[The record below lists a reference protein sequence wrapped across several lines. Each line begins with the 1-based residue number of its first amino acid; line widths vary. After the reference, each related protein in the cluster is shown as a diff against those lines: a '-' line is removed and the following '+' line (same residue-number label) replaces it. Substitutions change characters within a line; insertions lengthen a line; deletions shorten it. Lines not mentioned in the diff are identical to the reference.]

1 MKLLIFLIFTP
12 FLLFAQT
19 RIAVIGGGMAG
30 VSATYH
36 LQEYDSKAKI
46 TLFEKE
52 PVLGGNAVTV
62 DVPNSKGTLVK
73 VDAGPQYFASKE
85 WEEYQDFVGKTI
97 GLRDT
102 VKFES
107 VGGSLVIY
115 QDIAKNPLIATP
127 LNGKFRKEKLRNLL
141 KFKRL
146 NEKAYELYQN
156 ADKNAGLTIEKWVET
171 LGFDDDYKKRIVY
184 PFLGASLGISVD
196 EIGKMSAWTS

>member
-1 MKLLIFLIFTP
+1 MKLFIVLIFSP

-30 VSATYH
+30 VSAMYH
-36 LQEYDSKAKI
+36 LQEYDPKAKI

-62 DVPNSKGTLVK
+62 DVPNSKGKLVK

-85 WEEYQDFVGKTI
+85 WEEYQDFVWETVGF
-97 GLRDT
+97 RDSI
-102 VKFES
+102 KYES

-115 QDIAKNPLIATP
+115 QGIIANPLIATP
-127 LNGKFRKEKLRNLL
+127 LNGKFRNEKLSNLL
-141 KFKRL
+141 KFKRP

-156 ADKNAGLTIEKWVET
+156 ERQIPHHA
-171 LGFDDDYKKRIVY
+171 
-184 PFLGASLGISVD
+184 
-196 EIGKMSAWTS
+196 